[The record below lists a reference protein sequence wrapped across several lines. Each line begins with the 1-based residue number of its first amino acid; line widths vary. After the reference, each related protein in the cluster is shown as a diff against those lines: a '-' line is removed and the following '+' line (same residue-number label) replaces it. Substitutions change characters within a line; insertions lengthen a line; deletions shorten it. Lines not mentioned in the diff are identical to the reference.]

1 MSKKDYEAIASILR
15 SAREVVEERP
25 TRARMLGLAPIDQIE
40 RDLIALFE
48 SESPRFDRDRF
59 RSASRATSA
68 FRKAITDQLGEAI

>member
-1 MSKKDYEAIASILR
+1 MTRKDFEAIATILR

-25 TRARMLGLAPIDQIE
+25 ARARMLGLAPIDQIE

-48 SESPRFDRDRF
+48 SDNSRFDRDRF

-68 FRKAITDQLGEAI
+68 FRQAITAQL